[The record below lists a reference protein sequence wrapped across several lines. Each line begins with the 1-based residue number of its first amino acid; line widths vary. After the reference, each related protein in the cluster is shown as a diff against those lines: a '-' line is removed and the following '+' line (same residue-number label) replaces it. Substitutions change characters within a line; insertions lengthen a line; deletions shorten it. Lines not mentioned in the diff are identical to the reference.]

1 MESAKYPSATAF
13 AGIVF
18 RVLDLV
24 SPKWNLGEYF
34 LRWISSDSLVCRKL
48 CRQPVGPSVNL
59 YTLGYQG
66 IDLSTYIQTLKG
78 AGIGLVVDV
87 RETPWSYKRSFCK
100 SALANGLSNAGIE
113 YVHVRSAG
121 NPKENRR
128 TAVSREQCLKRY
140 RVHLRKNPDVLSDLF
155 AVIQPAVKRKKAI
168 CFTCFEKEP
177 HECHRSI
184 LISAL
189 QKSAKRLKAIH
200 LQA

>member
-1 MESAKYPSATAF
+1 M
-13 AGIVF
+13 
-18 RVLDLV
+18 
-24 SPKWNLGEYF
+24 
-34 LRWISSDSLVCRKL
+34 
-48 CRQPVGPSVNL
+48 NL

-155 AVIQPAVKRKKAI
+155 AVIQPAVALRPLHHRRHRKAKLRVLKVAPQVVQNNAVTTTGKRWRSAI
-168 CFTCFEKEP
+168 D
-177 HECHRSI
+177 RR
-184 LISAL
+184 A
-189 QKSAKRLKAIH
+189 A
-200 LQA
+200 